1 MSILLITVNYKD
13 SIPTQNLI
21 NSILNCKK
29 NKNIKMVIID
39 NESSKTSF
47 SSLKSITNK
56 TNLDIEIIR
65 SRVNSYYWGGI
76 QLGLNKF
83 YNNGV
88 KGYNW
93 IIACNND
100 IEFNDTNFFEKL
112 YNLKEDSCSIIAPQ
126 IISSLTNKDLNPFML
141 KPISFIY
148 DIYYSLYYLNFFTS
162 KIVHKIGHLIKLIKN
177 LSIINNSSAQ
187 KIYAPHGSCIIF
199 NSIFFSDGGFLET
212 DFTMYGEEVSTGEIA
227 KNLNLLI
234 YYFPILSLIHNEHQS
249 TNKSSSK
256 DNFLHSKK
264 TYYYLKKKYR
274 S

>member
-1 MSILLITVNYKD
+1 MSILIITVNYKN
-13 SIPTQNLI
+13 STPTENLI
-21 NSILNCKK
+21 KSIINCKINASLK
-29 NKNIKMVIID
+29 IVIID
-39 NESSKTSF
+39 NESTENSF
-47 SSLKSITNK
+47 SSLNMIKTT

-65 SRVNSYYWGGI
+65 SSNNTYYWGGI
-76 QLGLNKF
+76 NLGLNK
-83 YNNGV
+83 YNNGE
-88 KGYNW
+88 KDYNW

-177 LSIINNSSAQ
+177 LSIINNSSVQ
-187 KIYAPHGSCIIF
+187 QIYAPHGSCIIF

-256 DNFLHSKK
+256 DNFLHSKE